1 MDISVLALND
11 RAYDYAYRASDDW
24 TKEESTWHDVQDAYK
39 AGTKDTLDAM
49 NVLVRKLG
57 VKPSDFEKIRKQLL
71 S

>member
-11 RAYDYAYRASDDW
+11 RAYHYAYRASDDW
-24 TKEESTWHDVQDAYK
+24 MKEEPTWQDVQDAYK
-39 AGTKDTLDAM
+39 AGTKETLDA
-49 NVLVRKLG
+49 VKILVRKFG

>member
-24 TKEESTWHDVQDAYK
+24 LKEEPTWQDVQDAYK
-39 AGTKDTLDAM
+39 VGTKETLDA
-49 NVLVRKLG
+49 VKILVRKLG
-57 VKPSDFEKIRKQLL
+57 VKPSDFEKIRTQLL